1 MKNIFPFI
9 KKVTTLIVVVC
20 YPDFNLQAQ
29 LLNPDQI
36 KVTSGTLVSVHFDFK
51 NAATGEFINDGQ
63 VHIFNHWTN
72 DGKVSFTPSQQG
84 TTYFTGQEEQIIDG
98 EIPSTD
104 VYSRF
109 KNVTFNNSYASTP
122 FLLATDISVSGNSN
136 FQKGI
141 IDADSYNGKVIFESN
156 ATHTNTNN
164 NSFVDG
170 RVTKIGTAAFEY
182 PVGDANYYRPSIH
195 GSSGDNS
202 DTYTSHYFLQN
213 SDTNYPHS
221 SKQDNIQLIDNKEYW
236 EISRDKGLT
245 DIVLT
250 LTLNPDTTPSYIYQE
265 MASTEIQ
272 IVRWDNVTKKWISE
286 GGATDDAQTMVTAK
300 VTDYGIFTLARVTKT
315 PGEKEEEDLIVY
327 NALSPNG
334 DDKNDFFLI
343 KGIDKYPDNSVEIYN
358 RWGVLVY
365 ETKGYNESDR
375 VFRGFSDGRVT
386 INRGAGLP
394 TGTYFYILKYN
405 TKTKFKEKSGYLYI
419 NQDN

>member
-1 MKNIFPFI
+1 MKSIFPFI
-9 KKVTTLIVVVC
+9 KKVTALIVVVC
-20 YPDFNLQAQ
+20 YPVFNLQAQ

-36 KVTSGTLVSVHFDFK
+36 KVASGTLVSVHFDF
-51 NAATGEFINDGQ
+51 NNTATGEFINDGQ

-72 DGKVSFTPSQQG
+72 DGKVGFTPSQQG
-84 TTYFTGQEEQIIDG
+84 TTYFTGHEEQIIDG
-98 EIPSTD
+98 EIPSTS

-109 KNVTFNNSYASTP
+109 KNVMFNNTYASTP
-122 FLLATDISVSGNSN
+122 FLLATDISVSGNAN

-156 ATHTNTNN
+156 AAHTNTSN

-195 GSSGDNS
+195 ENSGDNS
-202 DTYTSHYFLQN
+202 DIYTSHYFLQN
-213 SDTNYPHS
+213 SDTNYPHN
-221 SKQDNIQLIDNKEYW
+221 SKQDNIQLIDDKEYW
-236 EISRDKGLT
+236 EITKDGGLT
-245 DIVLT
+245 NIVLT

-265 MASTEIQ
+265 INDTEIQ
-272 IVRWDNVTKKWISE
+272 IVRWDSTIKKWISE
-286 GGATDDAQTMVTAK
+286 GGVADEAQTMVTAQ
-300 VTDYGIFTLARVTKT
+300 VSDYGIFTLARVTKT
-315 PGEKEEEDLIVY
+315 PEEKVDDLIVY

-334 DDKNDFFLI
+334 DNRNDFFLI

-365 ETKGYNESDR
+365 QTRGYNESDR
-375 VFRGFSDGRVT
+375 VFRGFSDGRATV
-386 INRGAGLP
+386 NRDAGLP
-394 TGTYFYILKYN
+394 TGTYFYILKY
-405 TKTKFKEKSGYLYI
+405 KTETRAKEKSGYLYI

>member
-1 MKNIFPFI
+1 MKNRFPFI
-9 KKVTTLIVVVC
+9 KNITTLILVVFPPV
-20 YPDFNLQAQ
+20 FSVQAQ

-98 EIPSTD
+98 EIPSSA

-136 FQKGI
+136 FQRGI

-156 ATHTNTNN
+156 ATHTNTSN

-170 RVTKIGTAAFEY
+170 RVTKVGTAAFEY

-195 GSSGDNS
+195 GNSGDNS
-202 DTYTSHYFLQN
+202 DAYTAHYFLQN
-213 SDTNYPHS
+213 SDVNYPHS
-221 SKQDNIQLIDNKEYW
+221 NKKDNIQLINDKEYW
-236 EISRDKGLT
+236 EITKDNGLT

-250 LTLNPDTTPSYIYQE
+250 LTLNPDTTPSFIYQE
-265 MASTEIQ
+265 MAGTAIQ
-272 IVRWDNVTKKWISE
+272 IVRWDTAEKKWISE
-286 GGATDDAQTMVTAK
+286 GGVTDEAQRMVTAK
-300 VTDYGIFTLARVTKT
+300 VSGYGIFTLARVTKA
-315 PGEKEEEDLIVY
+315 PEELEDLIVY

-334 DDKNDFFLI
+334 DNKNDFFHI
-343 KGIDKYPDNSVEIYN
+343 KGIDKYPDNSLEIYN

-365 ETKGYNESDR
+365 QTQGYNESDR
-375 VFRGFSDGRVT
+375 VFKGFSDGRATV
-386 INRGAGLP
+386 NRGAGLP
-394 TGTYFYILKYN
+394 TGTYFYILKY
-405 TKTKFKEKSGYLYI
+405 KTETRVKEKSGYLYV